1 MVLAVIELALVLL
14 LVGLLGL
21 GAWAYWRAWVGPRPR
36 AALGSPAM
44 LPPGAR
50 AELAAAIASARWAPA
65 HDEVDGA
72 TRVLV
77 RKSYT
82 GLDGRP
88 EVLEERVIT
97 TFSAT
102 DPEWEVRFIEGMG
115 QARFRCT
122 YLNAE
127 E

>member
-1 MVLAVIELALVLL
+1 MGVLAG
-14 LVGLLGL
+14 VGRT
-21 GAWAYWRAWVGPRPR
+21 ASRPGPR
-36 AALGSPAM
+36 L
-44 LPPGAR
+44 
-50 AELAAAIASARWAPA
+50 
-65 HDEVDGA
+65 DGA

-88 EVLEERVIT
+88 EVLEERVIV
-97 TFSAT
+97 TFPAT

>member
-1 MVLAVIELALVLL
+1 MVLPLIELALVLL
-14 LVGLLGL
+14 VVGLLGV
-21 GAWAYWRAWVGPRPR
+21 GAWAYWRAWVGPRPAR
-36 AALGSPAM
+36 ELGGALV
-44 LPPGAR
+44 LPGAAR
-50 AELAAAIASARWAPA
+50 AELAAAIAAARWAPA

-97 TFSAT
+97 SFPSS
-102 DPEWEVRFIEGMG
+102 DPEWEVRFIEGMN

>member
-1 MVLAVIELALVLL
+1 MVLALIELALVLL
-14 LVGLLGL
+14 LGGLLGL
-21 GAWAYWRAWVGPRPR
+21 GAWAYWRAWIGPRPR
-36 AALGSPAM
+36 PALGSPAV

-72 TRVLV
+72 TRILV

-97 TFSAT
+97 TFPAT

>member
-1 MVLAVIELALVLL
+1 MVLPLIELALVLL
-14 LVGLLGL
+14 VVGLLGV
-21 GAWAYWRAWVGPRPR
+21 GAWAYWRAWVGPRPAR
-36 AALGSPAM
+36 ELGSALV
-44 LPPGAR
+44 LPGAAR
-50 AELAAAIASARWAPA
+50 AELAAAIAAARWAPA

-97 TFSAT
+97 SFPSS
-102 DPEWEVRFIEGMG
+102 DPEWEVRFIEGMS

>member
-1 MVLAVIELALVLL
+1 MVLAVIELALLLL

-36 AALGSPAM
+36 PAIGSPAV
-44 LPPGAR
+44 LPAGAR

-88 EVLEERVIT
+88 EVLEERVIV
-97 TFSAT
+97 TFPAT